1 MGKNNCVPVTML
13 LRQLHCVSYTASVNP
28 DVIASVYNSAFTVCG
43 IHSFFMSNTTHQH
56 DTIILGGGIAGLW
69 LLSLLRKQG
78 FQAILIEE
86 KGLGSGQT
94 FASQG
99 MIHGGIKYSLTGAT
113 TGASDS
119 IADMPS
125 RWRSCLAGTDSVNL
139 KGVTVLS
146 ESYYMFSDARLS
158 SKLTAFF
165 GSKTLEG
172 RIASV
177 TTANYPEVFQSP
189 SFGGLLYKLN
199 DIVLDTRS
207 LVTHLH
213 NQLRDYIFEGS
224 VSFEHTNGRV
234 NHLQVDNGL
243 TLSADNYVLAAGK
256 GNGKL
261 IEDLGL
267 EVTMQLRPLHQ
278 VVVKGKT
285 LPDLF
290 AHAVTLRSADKP
302 RITFTTHASIDAKTW
317 YLGGQ
322 LAETGVARNE
332 TEQIEF
338 AKTELAALMPW
349 IDFSNCEFSTFRVD
363 RAEAGGETRLRPDT
377 PYVRRHGNVIV
388 CWPTKL
394 TLAPMMGD
402 MFMKLMTA
410 PKVGMT
416 TRPNLPRASIGNSSW
431 Q

>member
-1 MGKNNCVPVTML
+1 
-13 LRQLHCVSYTASVNP
+13 
-28 DVIASVYNSAFTVCG
+28 
-43 IHSFFMSNTTHQH
+43 MSNTTHQF

-69 LLSLLRKQG
+69 LLSLLRKHG
-78 FQAILIEE
+78 FEAILLE
-86 KGLGSGQT
+86 KEGLGSGQT

-99 MIHGGIKYSLTGAT
+99 MIHGGIKYSLAGAM
-113 TGASDS
+113 TGASES
-119 IADMPS
+119 IADMPL

-146 ESYYMFSDARLS
+146 DAYYMFSDARLS

-172 RIASV
+172 RVASV
-177 TTANYPEVFQSP
+177 PAANYPKVFQSP
-189 SFGGLLYKLN
+189 SFKGLLYKLN
-199 DIVLDTRS
+199 DLVLDTRS
-207 LVTHLH
+207 LITHLH
-213 NQLRDYIFEGS
+213 HQLKDYIFEGN

-234 NHLQVDNGL
+234 THLQLDDGL
-243 TLSADNYVLAAGK
+243 TASADTYVLAAGK
-256 GNGKL
+256 GNGEL

-267 EVTMQLRPLHQ
+267 EVPMQLRPLHQ

-302 RITFTTHASIDAKTW
+302 RITFTTHTTADTRAW

-322 LAETGVARNE
+322 LAESGVARNE
-332 TEQIEF
+332 AEQIEF
-338 AKTELAALMPW
+338 AKTELAAIMPW
-349 IDFSNCEFSTFRVD
+349 MDYSGCEFSTFRID
-363 RAEAGGETRLRPDT
+363 RAEAGGETLLRPDT
-377 PYVRRHGNVIV
+377 PYVRRHGNVVV

-402 MFMKLMTA
+402 MFMKLMAEPKAGLVA
-410 PKVGMT
+410 P
-416 TRPNLPRASIGNSSW
+416 PNLPRASIGRSSW
-431 Q
+431 E

>member
-1 MGKNNCVPVTML
+1 
-13 LRQLHCVSYTASVNP
+13 
-28 DVIASVYNSAFTVCG
+28 
-43 IHSFFMSNTTHQH
+43 MSNTTHQF
-56 DTIILGGGIAGLW
+56 DTVILGGGIAGLW

-78 FQAILIEE
+78 FEAILLE
-86 KGLGSGQT
+86 KKALGSEQT
-94 FASQG
+94 LASQG
-99 MIHGGIKYSLTGAT
+99 MIHGGIKYSLAGAM
-113 TGASDS
+113 TGASES
-119 IADMPS
+119 IADMPL
-125 RWRSCLAGTDSVNL
+125 RWRSCLAGTDNVNL

-146 ESYYMFSDARLS
+146 DSYYMFSDARLS

-177 TTANYPEVFQSP
+177 PAAKYPEIFQSP

-199 DIVLDTRS
+199 VLVLDTRS
-207 LVTHLH
+207 LITHLH
-213 NQLRDYIFEGS
+213 RQLNDYIFEGD

-234 NHLQVDNGL
+234 TRLQLDDGL
-243 TLSADNYVLAAGK
+243 TVSASTYVLAAGK
-256 GNGKL
+256 GNGEL

-267 EVTMQLRPLHQ
+267 EVPMQLRPLHQ

-302 RITFTTHASIDAKTW
+302 RITFTTHSTADTKAW

-322 LAETGVARNE
+322 LAESGVARNE
-332 TEQIEF
+332 AEQIEF
-338 AKTELAALMPW
+338 AKTELAAMMPW
-349 IDFSNCEFSTFRVD
+349 MDYSGCEFSTFRID
-363 RAEAGGETRLRPDT
+363 RAEAGGETLLRPDT
-377 PYVRRHGNVIV
+377 PYVRRHGNVVV

-402 MFMKLMTA
+402 MFMKLMAEPKAGLAA
-410 PKVGMT
+410 P
-416 TRPNLPRASIGNSSW
+416 PDLPRASIGTSSW
-431 Q
+431 E

>member
-1 MGKNNCVPVTML
+1 MN
-13 LRQLHCVSYTASVNP
+13 
-28 DVIASVYNSAFTVCG
+28 
-43 IHSFFMSNTTHQH
+43 NTTHQF

-69 LLSLLRKQG
+69 LLSLLRKHG
-78 FQAILIEE
+78 FEAILLE
-86 KGLGSGQT
+86 KEGLGSGQT

-99 MIHGGIKYSLTGAT
+99 MIHGGIKYSLAGAM
-113 TGASDS
+113 TGASES
-119 IADMPS
+119 IADMPL

-146 ESYYMFSDARLS
+146 DAYYMFSDARLS

-172 RIASV
+172 RVASV
-177 TTANYPEVFQSP
+177 PAANYPKVFQSP
-189 SFGGLLYKLN
+189 SFKGLLYKLN
-199 DIVLDTRS
+199 DLVLDTRS
-207 LVTHLH
+207 LITHLH
-213 NQLRDYIFEGS
+213 HQLKDYIFEGN

-234 NHLQVDNGL
+234 THLQLDDGL
-243 TLSADNYVLAAGK
+243 TASADTYVLAAGK
-256 GNGKL
+256 GNGEL

-267 EVTMQLRPLHQ
+267 EVPMQLRPLHQ

-302 RITFTTHASIDAKTW
+302 RITFTTHTTADTRAW

-322 LAETGVARNE
+322 LAESGVARNE
-332 TEQIEF
+332 AEQIEF
-338 AKTELAALMPW
+338 AKTELAAIMPW
-349 IDFSNCEFSTFRVD
+349 MDYSGCEFSTFRID
-363 RAEAGGETRLRPDT
+363 RAEAGGETLLRPDT
-377 PYVRRHGNVIV
+377 PYVRRHGNVVV

-402 MFMKLMTA
+402 MFMKLMAEPKAGLAA
-410 PKVGMT
+410 P
-416 TRPNLPRASIGNSSW
+416 PNLPRASIGRSSW
-431 Q
+431 E